1 MDGSVQ
7 VRRRCGYVIAPRLFP
22 RVRNGVEIGR
32 RRKERGGVIGGCM
45 VLGRRNGSDRSE
57 GEEE

>member
-22 RVRNGVEIGR
+22 RVGNGVEIGR
-32 RRKERGGVIGGCM
+32 RWKGRGGWWCMGLGGAMEQIG
-45 VLGRRNGSDRSE
+45 SK